1 MLNVLLDTHLLLWA
15 LSRPAKL
22 KPRARTLIEQSEVF
36 VSSASIWEI
45 AIKSSLGKLE
55 ADPRLVLEG
64 LEPAGL
70 RKLSITVE
78 HAAKVYELPAHHRDP
93 FDRLLLAQA
102 LSEPLMLLTDDDVLG
117 QYGGYVTV
125 V

>member
-1 MLNVLLDTHLLLWA
+1 MNLLLDTHLLLWA
-15 LSRPAKL
+15 LLQPAKL
-22 KPRARTLIEQSEVF
+22 KSRARSLIEQNEIF

-45 AIKSSLGKLE
+45 SIKSSLGKLE
-55 ADPRLVLEG
+55 VDPRVVLDA

-70 RKLSITVE
+70 RVLPVSGE
-78 HAAKVYELPAHHRDP
+78 HAAKVFELPALHRDP

-102 LSEPLMLLTDDDVLG
+102 LSEPLTLLTDDKVLG